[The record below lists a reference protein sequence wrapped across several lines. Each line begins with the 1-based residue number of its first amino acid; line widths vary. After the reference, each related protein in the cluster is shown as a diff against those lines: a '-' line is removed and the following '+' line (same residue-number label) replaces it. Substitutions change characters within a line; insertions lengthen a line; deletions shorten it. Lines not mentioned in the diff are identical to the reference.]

1 MITWAGSQT
10 ECLKL
15 KHTVR
20 LIQTTREKENV
31 RGILKKRCGGKKG
44 RGSHRSFE
52 KSQLVD
58 KLQVDKHL
66 IDKQLIA
73 KHLTDKQHV
82 DKQCLLNL

>member
-1 MITWAGSQT
+1 MLLTVDHMGSGHAV
-10 ECLKL
+10 C
-15 KHTVR
+15 
-20 LIQTTREKENV
+20 LIQAAREKENV

-58 KLQVDKHL
+58 KLQVDK
-66 IDKQLIA
+66 QLIA